1 MTDQTAMP
9 PVPGVVDLHARLAA
23 GETLYGA
30 FAGLGS
36 PVATEIMARS
46 GFDWLIIDL
55 EHGAGTESDL
65 LANLHAM
72 GATPAAA
79 LVRPQSGER
88 LRIGRALDLGAHGIM
103 VPRVDLPEQ
112 AREAISFMR
121 YPPDGTRGLALS
133 TRGAGLGEQG
143 HTQIQAVNRRIL
155 GIIQIESRSA
165 VDHAA
170 EIAAIDGVD
179 VLFVGPTDLSH
190 SLGIPGRFDDA
201 GLPRR
206 APSRRHDRRG
216 GREGGRDPAARRVVA
231 CPSPRA
237 RVPVHRARLGRGVHH
252 RCRAGRPGR
261 HARLRAGAR
270 ARTPARLSP
279 RPPPPG
285 ASPVRVPRAVA
296 ARSGR

>member
-1 MTDQTAMP
+1 MRDPTAIP

-65 LANLHAM
+65 LASLHAM

-165 VDHAA
+165 VDRAA

-190 SLGIPGRFDDA
+190 SLGIPGRFAEAAYQDA
-201 GLPRR
+201 LK
-206 APSRRHDRRG
+206 
-216 GREGGRDPAARRVVA
+216 RVVA
-231 CPSPRA
+231 A
-237 RVPVHRARLGRGVHH
+237 
-252 RCRAGRPGR
+252 CRAHGKAPGILLYDHASFRPHLDLGFTFVGI
-261 HARLRAGAR
+261 GADV
-270 ARTPARLSP
+270 SFVND
-279 RPPPPG
+279 G
-285 ASPVRVPRAVA
+285 VKA
-296 ARSGR
+296 ALAAA